1 MDGTYCNNDVPVCTP
16 VGTVTTEDING
27 PSTALNMWLW
37 RILLDVGSGF
47 KETKAVNMETPNCAL
62 SHISMI
68 IPKA

>member
-1 MDGTYCNNDVPVCTP
+1 MEGTYCNNEVPVCTP
-16 VGTVTTEDING
+16 VGTVTIEERYG
-27 PSTALNMWLW
+27 PSTALNMWLC

-47 KETKAVNMETPNCAL
+47 KETKAVNIETPNCAL